1 MVFNELF
8 LSKEECDKIIS
19 MGDGKWETSL
29 LSYKKEM
36 ENLRKSTQHT
46 PITNKGE
53 WLYNII
59 KRCFSK
65 IGVTLTADTLYENQ
79 ILKYDEGGF
88 IFKHQDIVRYD
99 ENGIQTDR
107 YYVLNIVLNDEF
119 EGGDF
124 VLYDKND
131 SPRILDKM
139 VGVGAIFKTNE
150 YHEVKKISKGT
161 RYSFSVFIHDC
172 DFELKQQVI

>member
-1 MVFNELF
+1 MLFNELL
-8 LSKEECDKIIS
+8 LSNEECEQIIS
-19 MGDGKWETSL
+19 MGEGKWEKSL

-36 ENLRKSTQHT
+36 DNLRKSTQHT
-46 PITNKGE
+46 PHTNKGE

-65 IGVTLTADTLYENQ
+65 ININITADTLYENQ

-99 ENGIQTDR
+99 ADGIQTDR
-107 YYVLNIVLNDEF
+107 YYVLNIVLNDDF

-124 VLYDKND
+124 IIYDKND
-131 SPRILDKM
+131 NPTKLNRGA
-139 VGVGAIFKTNE
+139 GVGAIFKTNE
-150 YHEVKKISKGT
+150 FHEVTKVTKGT
-161 RYSFSVFIHDC
+161 RYSFSVFLHDC
-172 DFELKQQVI
+172 DFELKKQII